1 MPEPPSPNPPRVCR
15 EDKAACVPG
24 AQGPPAASQ
33 RLQQQLTAS
42 KPTHWWTHPQPL
54 QDMASLFKLCR
65 ASAGVKPHGE
75 RPVSTLGHSLPAGKC
90 PGGKASSLWSRAGH
104 SLPAPRLAPGSVSD
118 GLFPPLTPGRPPLP
132 SGLGQRRPGG
142 RPPRAPP
149 GPAC

>member
-33 RLQQQLTAS
+33 CLQQQLMAS

-54 QDMASLFKLCR
+54 QDTASLFKLCR

-75 RPVSTLGHSLPAGKC
+75 RPVSCLRPGTQPSCWKMPRGQGLLAVE
-90 PGGKASSLWSRAGH
+90 PGGALTACST
-104 SLPAPRLAPGSVSD
+104 PGSW
-118 GLFPPLTPGRPPLP
+118 
-132 SGLGQRRPGG
+132 LGQ
-142 RPPRAPP
+142 
-149 GPAC
+149 